1 MIFLKALG
9 GGIAGTVIMWIVVL
23 SFRMWRIHVANVQ
36 HRVTGLGASAGG
48 WTLLL
53 HTLAVLIL
61 LTAAFGVGLCLSAR

>member
-9 GGIAGTVIMWIVVL
+9 GGIAGTVIMWIVVV

-48 WTLLL
+48 STLLL
-53 HTLAVLIL
+53 HTPEVLVL
-61 LTAAFGVGLCLSAR
+61 LTGASGIGLYLGAR